1 MPRKSRKNVGL
12 IGLGIIGSRV
22 AASLRASGYH
32 VFVWNR
38 TAKPTPNFLG
48 SPAEVAEICEVIQL
62 FVADSQAVFEMIE
75 ALGDALTPRH
85 VVVCSATIG
94 PEATL
99 EAARLVA
106 EKGAQFLDAPFTGSR
121 AAAERSQLVYY
132 VGGDEAVFLR
142 AKPVLE
148 ASGKAIVRCGKVG
161 DAATLKVV
169 TNLISAVT
177 TQVLAEALAV
187 TRCAGIQP
195 EVLTAALEQNACR
208 SGTIELKL
216 PKMARG
222 DYDPHFSL
230 KHMFKDVQLGIHL
243 ANSLDLEV
251 PATTVTAGVMYGAL
265 NNGWADLDFA
275 SIYKIYDGVFA
286 KLDQLEALPP
296 IPAAP
301 ADEADSSSATKAGID
316 SIEPRSDAEQGR
328 TAAAPVASGD
338 SSPVESS
345 SEPSGSSRG
354 SDTSDREE
362 SGGEAE
368 SRPETAVAK
377 GGTDPGDEPENGAS
391 RSEHGQGGEQIEG
404 AAKAEGGPVNATV
417 AGERESQPGNVS
429 APATPDAEKPA
440 QELPEN
446 GATGPEPAAFKPFNR
461 IIRRFFTPAS
471 K

>member
-1 MPRKSRKNVGL
+1 MARKSRKNVGL

-38 TAKPTPNFLG
+38 TPKPAPNFLG
-48 SPAEVAEICEVIQL
+48 SPAELAEICEVIQL
-62 FVADSQAVFEMIE
+62 FVSDSQAVFEMIE

-85 VVVCSATIG
+85 LIVCSATIG
-94 PEATL
+94 PEATI

-106 EKGAQFLDAPFTGSR
+106 QRGAQFLDAPFTGSR

-132 VGGDEAVFLR
+132 VGGDETQFLR

-148 ASGKAIVRCGKVG
+148 ASGKAIVRCGKLG

-169 TNLISAVT
+169 TNLISAVS

-187 TRCAGIQP
+187 TRCAGISP
-195 EVLTAALEQNACR
+195 EVFAAALEQNACR

-216 PKMARG
+216 PKMARA

-275 SIYKIYDGVFA
+275 SIYKIYDGAFA
-286 KLDQLEALPP
+286 RREKVEA
-296 IPAAP
+296 IADSPAAP
-301 ADEADSSSATKAGID
+301 PEVPEPQAEPDANLPKGAAAENQPEVSAAGATGDSLPGAATAELPRPEMEAKGEVSSDSEPQTGEAP
-316 SIEPRSDAEQGR
+316 IEPERR
-328 TAAAPVASGD
+328 
-338 SSPVESS
+338 
-345 SEPSGSSRG
+345 
-354 SDTSDREE
+354 
-362 SGGEAE
+362 
-368 SRPETAVAK
+368 
-377 GGTDPGDEPENGAS
+377 
-391 RSEHGQGGEQIEG
+391 GEQIEG
-404 AAKAEGGPVNATV
+404 ARSGGESMSV
-417 AGERESQPGNVS
+417 GEERESLAGAASTVS
-429 APATPDAEKPA
+429 LSEPAKPA
-440 QELPEN
+440 PEANEN
-446 GATGPEPAAFKPFNR
+446 GAAAPAPAASRPFNR
-461 IIRRFFTPAS
+461 IIRRFFTPAA

>member
-1 MPRKSRKNVGL
+1 MARKSRKNVGL

-38 TAKPTPNFLG
+38 TPKPAPNFLG
-48 SPAEVAEICEVIQL
+48 SPAELAEICEVIQL
-62 FVADSQAVFEMIE
+62 FVSDSQAVFEMIE

-85 VVVCSATIG
+85 LIVCSATIG

-106 EKGAQFLDAPFTGSR
+106 QRGAQFLDAPFTGSR

-132 VGGDEAVFLR
+132 VGGDETQFLR

-148 ASGKAIVRCGKVG
+148 ASGKAIVRCGKLG

-169 TNLISAVT
+169 TNLISAVS

-187 TRCAGIQP
+187 TRCAGISP
-195 EVLTAALEQNACR
+195 EVFAAALEQNACR

-216 PKMARG
+216 PKMARA

-275 SIYKIYDGVFA
+275 SIYKIYEGAFA
-286 KLDQLEALPP
+286 RREQVGA
-296 IPAAP
+296 I
-301 ADEADSSSATKAGID
+301 ADS
-316 SIEPRSDAEQGR
+316 
-328 TAAAPVASGD
+328 AAAPPADAAAPEPQAGSNFPQGAAAENQPEISETGPASD
-338 SSPVESS
+338 SLPGA
-345 SEPSGSSRG
+345 P
-354 SDTSDREE
+354 
-362 SGGEAE
+362 GGESPPRE
-368 SRPETAVAK
+368 IGAK
-377 GGTDPGDEPENGAS
+377 NEVSSDQEPQRGEAPIEPE
-391 RSEHGQGGEQIEG
+391 RRGEQIEG
-404 AAKAEGGPVNATV
+404 AGAGLESSTV
-417 AGERESQPGNVS
+417 VEERVSPQGTAGTTSLND
-429 APATPDAEKPA
+429 PAKPA
-440 QELPEN
+440 QEVNEN
-446 GATGPEPAAFKPFNR
+446 GAAAPDSAASRPFNR